1 MHLLLFDI
9 DGTLLNVNGA
19 GRRAVESAL
28 SAFVGQPLATDTVSF
43 SGKTDPQIV
52 REVLAANGVEV
63 DDAVIDDAVE
73 VYAQTAS
80 NVLQP
85 TDVTALPG
93 ATDLV
98 DRLSQMPAVQL
109 GLVTGN
115 VRRMAYTKLGAVDL
129 ASYFP
134 FGAFGCDHAD
144 RHELPPIALERASA
158 HTGRSYSGAQTVI
171 IGDTA
176 HDIQCGRG
184 VGARSV
190 GVCTG
195 SYSRADLASHNP
207 DLLLD
212 DLQDVDAL
220 VPRLLDHRQQ
230 A

>member
-1 MHLLLFDI
+1 MPLLLFDI
-9 DGTLLNVNGA
+9 DGTLLRVNGA

-28 SAFVGQPLATDTVSF
+28 SEFVGQPLSTDSVRF

-52 REVLAANGVEV
+52 REVLSANGVEA
-63 DDAVIDDAVE
+63 DADLIDDAVE
-73 VYAQTAS
+73 VYAETAATA
-80 NVLQP
+80 LQP
-85 TDVTALPG
+85 TDVATLPG
-93 ATDLV
+93 ASDLV
-98 DRLSQMPAVQL
+98 DRLSQIPSVQL

-115 VRRMAYTKLGAVDL
+115 VRRMAYTKLQAVNL

-144 RHELPPIALERASA
+144 RNELPSIALQRAA
-158 HTGRSYSGAQTVI
+158 RHTGRSYAGDQTVI
-171 IGDTA
+171 IGDTV

-212 DLQDVDAL
+212 DLQGVDGL
-220 VPRLLDHRQQ
+220 LLRLFDYRRQ